1 MTVLLRQF
9 VLVRKHAV
17 ATIDI
22 TPGEWLRGLL
32 EEVGPHLGF
41 VSHMAWVRIEL
52 MALPSVSFLRTPL
65 SYALDAERVS
75 S

>member
-1 MTVLLRQF
+1 MAVLLGQF

-41 VSHMAWVRIEL
+41 VSHW
-52 MALPSVSFLRTPL
+52 SVKPGLR
-65 SYALDAERVS
+65 
-75 S
+75 